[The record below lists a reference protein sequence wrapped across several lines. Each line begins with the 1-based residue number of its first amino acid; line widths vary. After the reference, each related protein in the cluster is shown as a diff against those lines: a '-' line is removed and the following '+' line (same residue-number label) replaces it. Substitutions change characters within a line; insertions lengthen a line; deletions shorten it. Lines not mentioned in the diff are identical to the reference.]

1 VQTRLLGV
9 PVPHRPPREQAPNA
23 LANHY
28 RCRDDRWFIM
38 ALFNEER
45 QWRPFVEAIGRTSLA
60 DDPRFATREARR
72 ANARALVILLD
83 ETFAK
88 ADMAEWRQ
96 RLDAVGVTFGVVATL
111 DDVPGDGQT
120 RAIEAVVPFV
130 DAEGLTVSSPFQID
144 GERKVGARNA
154 PALGQHSEEVLR
166 EAGYSADEVA
176 RLRERGVVG

>member
-1 VQTRLLGV
+1 
-9 PVPHRPPREQAPNA
+9 
-23 LANHY
+23 
-28 RCRDDRWFIM
+28 
-38 ALFNEER
+38 
-45 QWRPFVEAIGRTSLA
+45 
-60 DDPRFATREARR
+60 
-72 ANARALVILLD
+72 
-83 ETFAK
+83 
-88 ADMAEWRQ
+88 MAEWRQ

-130 DAEGLTVSSPFQID
+130 DAEGLTVSSPFQIE